1 MSDQTN
7 VAGTDT
13 TVDAAQN
20 NQPAAQ
26 PASQQPQAGQSQP
39 QAQQQNQQP
48 AEYNVSLPKEAEG
61 ELDPEAVSAFV
72 ATAKDLG
79 IPQDTAQKLL
89 DRLAPVFVEREYAR
103 LDAARTEWETQ
114 ARADKEFGGDAL
126 DANLAV
132 AKKALD
138 TFGTPELREMLRL
151 SGVGSHPEV
160 IRLFYRVG
168 RALAEDNRI
177 VRGDAAADKPS
188 LAKRLYTASNL
199 N

>member
-1 MSDQTN
+1 MSDQMN
-7 VAGTDT
+7 VASAETTGTDANT
-13 TVDAAQN
+13 QN
-20 NQPAAQ
+20 AQPAAQ
-26 PASQQPQAGQSQP
+26 PAQQTAGQNTQPQP
-39 QAQQQNQQP
+39 QEKP

-72 ATAKDLG
+72 VTAKDLG

-89 DRLAPVFVEREYAR
+89 DRLAPVFIEREYAR
-103 LDAARTEWETQ
+103 LDAARTEWENQ
-114 ARADKEFGGDAL
+114 ARSDKEFGGDAL